1 MLTSFTNQMNSHW
14 KQSLG
19 LVGSNALTEGW
30 KQLAQAI
37 CSRNTDPVRWQVVQL
52 PTGSGKTEAL
62 KVLCSMQD
70 LIQHPGALIVT
81 KFRQEADKLAD
92 GINELAGWPMAR
104 PVHNNAPATND
115 QLAFAPVVITT
126 HAAYRLALLEIA
138 DTRLT
143 DKSNRLLSYHG
154 GKRDWIVIDE
164 AFDWADTYSLIASN
178 LRSMSGDLARAM
190 HGELRTAAEQL
201 FAFSIRLTDTD
212 LGRSDR
218 VLDAECFDIL
228 ARIDLSGLRAG
239 IDGTSDDAF
248 AKLIEHRPATKTE
261 LASRVERSSKPQYLE
276 QIDQLQAIA
285 RIGHG
290 WTSRRGGRIQLHS
303 SRSLLGVDGAH
314 GVILDATADV
324 DPVYS
329 IMSRQVDVLPRPP
342 GIRSYRNVTLHVS
355 YGHRVGKE
363 HLAQHAA
370 KEWAVVWG
378 DVSKQLAGKRVL
390 VCAHKSALPSIEPY
404 RPRDGSVHFDNW
416 GNLDG
421 KNDWNSCEAAIL
433 FGLPYLDDIEPAQ
446 RFIAHQGRQS
456 DEWFSGNRKYEKHTD
471 IRPALGD
478 GFVARSVV
486 QAINRIQCRNATD
499 ADGNCKPTDI
509 YMLLPSGTTG
519 QAVVHAIQQQMPG
532 IRLANWLSGAT
543 KRKARKVPT
552 EVKLTDYF
560 ETADPGPYTKSEIA
574 KALGI
579 NSSSLERMT
588 TKLRQQSSAL
598 ARKLEAYRV
607 SYHSQTGRGK
617 EAYFTKQ

>member
-1 MLTSFTNQMNSHW
+1 MNSHW
-14 KQSLG
+14 KQSLE
-19 LVGSNALTEGW
+19 LTGSNALTEGW
-30 KQLAQAI
+30 QQLAQAI

-70 LIQHPGALIVT
+70 VIQHPGALIVT
-81 KFRQEADKLAD
+81 KFREEANKLAE
-92 GINELAGWPMAR
+92 GINKLAGWPMAR
-104 PVHNNAPATND
+104 PVHQNAPATND

-138 DTRLT
+138 DTGLT
-143 DKSNRLLSYHG
+143 DKSNRLLGYHG

-201 FAFSIRLTDTD
+201 FAFAIRLTDTD

-218 VLDAECFDIL
+218 GLDAECFDIL
-228 ARIDLSGLRAG
+228 AGIDLSGLRAG

-261 LASRVERSSKPQYLE
+261 LASRIERSSKPQYLE
-276 QIDQLQAIA
+276 QIDQLQAIT

-303 SRSLLGVDGAH
+303 SRSLIGVDGAH
-314 GVILDATADV
+314 GVILDATAGV

-355 YGHRVGKE
+355 YGHKVGKE

-378 DVSKQLAGKRVL
+378 DLSKQLAGKSVL
-390 VCAHKSALPSIEPY
+390 VCAHKAARPSIEPY
-404 RPRDGSVHFDNW
+404 RPRDGSVLFDNW

-421 KNDWNSCEAAIL
+421 KNDWNRCEAAIL

-446 RFIAHQGRQS
+446 RFIAHQGQQS
-456 DEWFSGNRKYEKHTD
+456 DEWFCGSRKYEDYAD
-471 IRPALGD
+471 IRTALSD
-478 GFVARSVV
+478 GFIARSVV
-486 QAINRIQCRNATD
+486 QAINRIRCRNAID

-509 YMLLPSGTTG
+509 YLLLPRGNTG
-519 QAVVHAIQQQMPG
+519 AVVVRAIQEQMPG
-532 IRLANWLSGAT
+532 IRLADWLSSAT
-543 KRKARKVPT
+543 KRKARKIPT
-552 EVKLTDYF
+552 EIKLADHF
-560 ETADPGPYTKSEIA
+560 ESADPGYYSKSDIVDT
-574 KALGI
+574 LRI
-579 NSSSLERMT
+579 NPSSLERIT
-588 TKLRQQSSAL
+588 AKLRQQPSVL
-598 ARKLEAYRV
+598 AKKLEAYGV
-607 SYHSQTGRGK
+607 HYHSQTGRGK
-617 EAYFTKQ
+617 EAYFIKQ